1 MPGPAFVELVRRD
14 LRLAWR
20 AGGGAALSLAFFA
33 VVVALFPLGLDPAPE
48 RLREI
53 APAVVWIA
61 ALLAVLL
68 SLDRLFAEDFEDGSL
83 DGLALS
89 PLPLPLVVATRA
101 FAHWLGVVVPLLIFA
116 PVAGLMLALDPRAV
130 GWLALSLA
138 VGTPA
143 LSLVGAIGAALTVA
157 MRRAGSLIALL
168 VLPLEVP
175 VLIFGVLAVRALD
188 GPMDPVADL
197 LLLGGFSLAALALAP
212 FAAAAALRLA
222 LE

>member
-1 MPGPAFVELVRRD
+1 MNAAFSELVRRD

-20 AGGGAALSLAFFA
+20 AGGSAALSLAFFA
-33 VVVALFPLGLDPAPE
+33 IVVALFPLGLDPTSE
-48 RLREI
+48 RLRML

-89 PLPLPLVVATRA
+89 ALPLPVIVVTKAL
-101 FAHWLGVVVPLLIFA
+101 AHWLGVVVPLLLFA
-116 PVAGLMLALDPRAV
+116 PIAGLMLALDPPIL
-130 GWLALSLA
+130 GWLVLSLL

-143 LSLVGAIGAALTVA
+143 LSLIGAIGAALTVA
-157 MRRAGSLIALL
+157 MKRAGSLIALL

-175 VLIFGVLAVRALD
+175 VLIFGVLVVRALD
-188 GPMDPVADL
+188 GPMDPLSDL
-197 LLLGGFSLAALALAP
+197 LLLGGFSLAALILSP

>member
-1 MPGPAFVELVRRD
+1 MRSAFLELMRRD

-20 AGGGAALSLAFFA
+20 AGGSAALSLAFFA
-33 VVVALFPLGLDPAPE
+33 IVVALFPLGLDPTPE
-48 RLREI
+48 RLRMI

-89 PLPLPLVVATRA
+89 PLPLPLVVVAKA
-101 FAHWLGVVVPLLIFA
+101 FAHWLGVVVPLLAFA
-116 PVAGLMLALDPRAV
+116 PIAGLMLALDARTV
-130 GWLALSLA
+130 GWLALSLL

-143 LSLVGAIGAALTVA
+143 LTLIGTIGAALTVA
-157 MRRAGSLIALL
+157 MKRAGSLIALL

-175 VLIFGVLAVRALD
+175 VLIFGVLVVRALG
-188 GPMDPVADL
+188 GPMDPLANL
-197 LLLGGFSLAALALAP
+197 LLLGGFSLATLVLTP

-222 LE
+222 IE